1 MTFVVEQMLHD
12 NDSLVSQFLSDHMKI
27 LPVTISLPETC
38 TPSAWKTIVP
48 ASSILR
54 LDKVKEC
61 FFPRT
66 VMRQFPPD
74 LTLTPS
80 LVQDPSTSAWL
91 SSTSRVTVSVSCA
104 LVSVKP
110 LITWIF
116 FTEGRRKA
124 LDINMQETFSTSH
137 LTIHI
142 QINKT
147 EKQVK
152 YLY

>member
-1 MTFVVEQMLHD
+1 MLHD
-12 NDSLVSQFLSDHMKI
+12 NDSLVSQFLSDHMEL

-38 TPSAWKTIVP
+38 IPSAWKTIVP

-54 LDKVKEC
+54 LDNVKEC
-61 FFPRT
+61 LFPRA

-80 LVQDPSTSAWL
+80 LVQEPSTPAWL
-91 SSTSRVTVSVSCA
+91 SSTSSVTVSVSCA

-116 FTEGRRKA
+116 FTKGRRKA
-124 LDINMQETFSTSH
+124 LDFNVQATFSTSH
-137 LTIHI
+137 LTI
-142 QINKT
+142 QILRNKLNT
-147 EKQVK
+147 YIEI
-152 YLY
+152 